1 MQTFYIKQH
10 DTSPSLRA
18 FLKNP
23 DGSAM
28 VLTEASVCFN
38 MLSSSGEVVVSR
50 GDVRVIDEL
59 LGEVQYD
66 WQVTDTDAPGL
77 CQAEFE
83 VTFSNG
89 RVETIPNHESL
100 AISIAPDLG

>member
-10 DTSPSLRA
+10 DTSPSLKA

-66 WQVTDTDAPGL
+66 WQTADTDVPGL
-77 CQAEFE
+77 HQAEFE
-83 VTFSNG
+83 VTFNNG
-89 RVETIPNHESL
+89 RIETVPNHENL
-100 AISIAPDLG
+100 AVSIAADLG